1 MYQPETTETEKRML
15 AKMEF
20 LKRTVKFRHEFDIE
34 EVIKG
39 EEHLDSFGYYYGQ
52 VYQLFNGLQVE
63 KEQYFATVQNEI
75 RRYLVRTYH
84 EGFLDSQ
91 GIRWRVDNIDL
102 VTFQL
107 SDFDITQRF
116 EGTTPLHRLIEKIK
130 SHPDVPFYLPHE
142 LELYPHDE
150 EEHLLSQLRP
160 TVRIHYL
167 EMKDKVITAQS

>member
-1 MYQPETTETEKRML
+1 
-15 AKMEF
+15 MEF
-20 LKRTVKFRHEFDIE
+20 LRETVKYRQGFDIE

-39 EEHLDSFGYYYGQ
+39 EQHQDSFGYYYGQ
-52 VYQLFNGLQVE
+52 VYQLFNGLQIE
-63 KEQYFATVQNEI
+63 KELYFTTVQNEI
-75 RRYLVRTYH
+75 RRYLVSTYH

-91 GIRWRVDNIDL
+91 GIRWKVDNIDL

-107 SDFDITQRF
+107 SDFDISQRF
-116 EGTTPLHRLIEKIK
+116 EGTTPLHRLIEKIR

-150 EEHLLSQLRP
+150 EEDLLSQLRP
-160 TVRIHYL
+160 TVREHYL